1 MRMTLTS
8 IKTILAAFCMAAT
21 CAAALEPGDADVLAA
36 RDAAQRGQWKVVDGY
51 RARLAGHPLESYPAY
66 WMLAGSV
73 DRADPKDVQAFLDRY
88 PGTPLAESLRREWLR
103 ALGAGGTWDL
113 FRAEYPKLIAD
124 DVDILCYSFQERRA
138 RADAE
143 VSAEAHALFVSG
155 RETTSACD
163 PVFAAL
169 VAEKSISEAE
179 VWARLR
185 VLLAAGNVKEA
196 KRLVALLPARGGV
209 NEKALDRAARD
220 PAKFLAHEKPR
231 TRGDVEVALFAV
243 EKIAGKKPDDAAER
257 LAALAPRLDAAGVR
271 FAWGQLAWQA
281 AMSHDPRALE
291 WYAAAEGTP
300 LTDSQVAW
308 KARAAMR
315 AGDWKMVLASI
326 QALPPEVARDRTWRY
341 WRARALRSLG
351 EKQAADGLLKTL
363 VEQQDFYGV
372 LAAEELGVA
381 REPDW
386 NGWHPAPDDLERTRS
401 VDGIR
406 RALALY
412 RIGLDNEATREWLWA
427 IRGFDD
433 RQLLAAAEVARQA
446 GVLDRAINTAD
457 KTMQVH
463 DLAQRFPTPHRE
475 ALEAA
480 AKQWDLDAAL
490 VYGIIR
496 QESRFVA
503 EARSRVGATGL
514 MQLMPSTA
522 RWIARQI
529 PVQPFRTQMLVH
541 PDLNVQ
547 MGSYYFRRVLTAL
560 GEPLLATAAYNAGP
574 GRANKWRDDRAL
586 EGAIY
591 AETIPF
597 NETRDYVKK
606 VFTNAWFY
614 RHRLTGKLAS
624 LRELLGTVP
633 GRSAAEDAVVANV
646 P

>member
-1 MRMTLTS
+1 MTLTS
-8 IKTILAAFCMAAT
+8 IKMIFSAICAAAAT
-21 CAAALEPGDADVLAA
+21 CALALEPGDADVLAA
-36 RDAAQRGQWKVVDGY
+36 RDAAQRGQWKLVEGY
-51 RARLAGHPLESYPAY
+51 RARLAGHPLEAYPSY
-66 WMLAGSV
+66 WILAGSV
-73 DRADPKDVQAFLDRY
+73 DRADPRDVRAFLDHY
-88 PGTPLAESLRREWLR
+88 PGTPLAETLRREWLR
-103 ALGAGGTWDL
+103 ALGAAGSWDA
-113 FRAEYPKLIAD
+113 FAAEYPKLLGD
-124 DVDILCYSFQERRA
+124 DVEITCYWFQGRRA
-138 RADAE
+138 HGDLE
-143 VSAEAHALFVSG
+143 VAGEAHALFVSG
-155 RETTSACD
+155 RETASACD

-169 VAEKSISEAE
+169 VADKSISEAE
-179 VWARLR
+179 VWTRLR
-185 VLLAAGNVKEA
+185 VLLAAANVKEA
-196 KRLVALLPARGGV
+196 KRTAALLPARGV
-209 NEKALDRAARD
+209 LNEKALDRAAKD
-220 PAKFLAHEKPR
+220 PARFLAHDKPR
-231 TRGDVEVALFAV
+231 TRGDVEIALFAV
-243 EKIAGKKPDDAAER
+243 EKLAAKKPDDAAER
-257 LAALAPRLDAAGVR
+257 LAALASRLDAAGLR

-281 AMSHDPRALE
+281 AMAHDPRALE
-291 WYAAAEGTP
+291 WYAAADGTS

-315 AGDWKMVLASI
+315 AGDWKQVLAAI

-351 EKQAADGLLKTL
+351 EKQAAEGLLKTL

-372 LAAEELGVA
+372 LAAEELGA
-381 REPDW
+381 TREPDW
-386 NGWHPAPDDLERTRS
+386 NGWHPAAEDLERVRS

-433 RQLLAAAEVARQA
+433 RQLLSAAEVARQA

-457 KTMQVH
+457 KTLQVH

-475 ALEAA
+475 ALESA

-490 VYGIIR
+490 VYAIIR

-503 EARSRVGATGL
+503 EARSRMGATGL

-541 PDLNVQ
+541 PELNVQ

-574 GRANKWRDDRAL
+574 GRANRWRDDAPL

-597 NETRDYVKK
+597 NETREYVKK

-633 GRSAAEDAVVANV
+633 GRGAAETAVVANI